1 MTDRTMVKVSATENC
16 LVFRTITK
24 KRKSPR
30 SFYVL
35 RDDVKRL
42 EQHGSVT
49 ANDIHCFAELRRD
62 VAYDLVQIRFFWL
75 RQMGANRLEGHTEM
89 ERLPYGEL
97 MNYERVSRQNPGA
110 AEWKVLSVDNV
121 PMPRMVFRSTENLH
135 AALSHRTVRR
145 KLVRSL
151 RDDFQW
157 PWSEEIR
164 FYNDSLPYSFF
175 FREIRG
181 GRPSICGGL
190 ILHGQENIDKAYYS
204 IHT

>member
-16 LVFRTITK
+16 LVFRTVTK
-24 KRKSPR
+24 KSKSPR

-35 RDDVKRL
+35 RDDLKRL

-49 ANDIHCFAELRRD
+49 ANDIHCFAVFQRNISTG
-62 VAYDLVQIRFFWL
+62 LVRIQFSWL
-75 RQMGANRLEGHTEM
+75 RQSGANGLAGYEETVH
-89 ERLPYGEL
+89 LPYDEL
-97 MNYERVSRQNPGA
+97 MAFAVQSSQAPGT
-110 AEWKVLSVDNV
+110 AEWKILSVEDA
-121 PMPRMVFRSTENLH
+121 PMPRMVFQSTENLH

-145 KLVRSL
+145 RLVRFL
-151 RDDFQW
+151 RDNFKW

-175 FREIRG
+175 FREIRC

-190 ILHGQENIDKAYYS
+190 ILHGQEDMDKAYYS